1 MHYIFSIFSFFLFLL
16 FAILTLFNFSSSSI
30 IVFLVQYFIPSNN
43 FILFFNFHLIF
54 FRFLKK
60 NFHYIFLNSIVSLHS
75 TFHLLPPFL
84 FHLNFHINF
93 FLISSFTPLSP
104 IFFQVIHDKKVNT
117 LSLSPIL
124 FLFWLIFFLIVST
137 SFFFFSTNGSF
148 CYCCIILIIYL
159 FPSHY

>member
-1 MHYIFSIFSFFLFLL
+1 MHYIFSIFFFF
-16 FAILTLFNFSSSSI
+16 FAVLTLFNFSSSST
-30 IVFLVQYFIPSNN
+30 IVFLIQSFIPSN
-43 FILFFNFHLIF
+43 HLIF
-54 FRFLKK
+54 FRFLKI
-60 NFHYIFLNSIVSLHS
+60 FHYIFLNSIVSLHS

-93 FLISSFTPLSP
+93 FLITSLTPLSP

-124 FLFWLIFFLIVST
+124 FLFWLIFF
-137 SFFFFSTNGSF
+137 FFLLFQPLFFSTNGSF